1 MNLSSAAANAVWDGG
16 LAPQGSMGSK
26 NSLQY
31 GIIELWSGPMP
42 TDANNA
48 TNGTLLCVISS
59 SSGAWAAG
67 ASTNG
72 LQYSAPT
79 SGVIGIGSGQT
90 FSGTAVATGTIGYAR
105 MKGNKT
111 GASTDGNATDSVAAF
126 VRVDL
131 TVSAG
136 GGAECNLSTLNAVS
150 GVPITVTS
158 VTLTQPR
165 S

>member
-26 NSLQY
+26 ASLQY
-31 GIIELWSGPMP
+31 GVIDLMSGPMP

-48 TNGTLLCVISS
+48 DNGTLLCRVTSS
-59 SSGAWAAG
+59 AGSWSAG

-79 SGVIGIGSGQT
+79 AGVVTIAGGQT
-90 FSGTAVATGTIGYAR
+90 FSGVAVATGTVGYAR
-105 MKGNKT
+105 MRGNKT
-111 GASTDGNATDSVAAF
+111 GATTDAGASDGSAVY

-150 GVPITVTS
+150 GATITINS